1 MSAGELKQLLG
12 SNPSLKNLKTTG
24 TDSSKTHYYLEGL
37 LCRRWIPRD
46 RGPEYAVDQLVLR
59 TQCRKAVLQL
69 AHEVPMAGHLGKH
82 KTAKRIT
89 QRFYCTKTWKNFVG
103 VAEHV
108 RSPQRIGWLGPHS
121 SHFLSSR
128 NHSKG
133 WLWT

>member
-89 QRFYCTKTWKNFVG
+89 QRFYWPTLYKDVEEFCRCCRTCQKSSKDR
-103 VAEHV
+103 VARAPLIRLPIVTE
-108 RSPQRIGWLGPHS
+108 P
-121 SHFLSSR
+121 F
-128 NHSKG
+128 
-133 WLWT
+133 